1 MASIIYGCM
10 FLLNSFHDLG
20 VEKLLEAWE
29 QIVVGKL
36 NAWPLMQD
44 ELLSGSVERWAR
56 PFFSWRLYSPVSVK
70 NLVPWAK
77 RFGFRNIP
85 KITAPSGAIA
95 SCTLPAGRQQN

>member
-36 NAWPLMQD
+36 NAWPL
-44 ELLSGSVERWAR
+44 
-56 PFFSWRLYSPVSVK
+56 P
-70 NLVPWAK
+70 
-77 RFGFRNIP
+77 
-85 KITAPSGAIA
+85 
-95 SCTLPAGRQQN
+95 